1 MRNLYFILFL
11 ALIFMFLACGG
22 SKKEEAKSGTEAE
35 KATSEAVAP
44 ETAQASAQKTNL
56 PAPVWGEIKRAKNP
70 VIMMETNLGNME
82 IELYW
87 KETPKTAENFLY
99 LVNKGFYDGL
109 IFHRIIPQFVIQGG
123 DPEGTGSGGPG
134 YNIPDETSPIKH
146 TYGCVAMAKTNE
158 PNSAGSQF
166 YICMKDLPH
175 LDGKYTVFGKVIKGM
190 ETAEKIAK
198 VPTGPNDMP
207 QEKVIITKA
216 YEKK

>member
-1 MRNLYFILFL
+1 MRNLYFILVL
-11 ALIFMFLACGG
+11 SLIFVFLACGG
-22 SKKEEAKSGTEAE
+22 PKKEEPKSVEEAGKPTTEA
-35 KATSEAVAP
+35 AP
-44 ETAQASAQKTNL
+44 ETAQALAQKTNV
-56 PAPVWGEIKRAKNP
+56 PAPIWGEIKRAKNP
-70 VIMMETNLGNME
+70 VVIMETNFGNME

-87 KETPKTAENFLY
+87 KETPKTSENFLY

-109 IFHRIIPQFVIQGG
+109 TFHRVIPQFVIQGG

-146 TYGCVAMAKTNE
+146 TYGCVAMAKTME

-166 YICMKDLPH
+166 YICMKDLPN

-207 QEKVIITKA
+207 QEKVVITKA